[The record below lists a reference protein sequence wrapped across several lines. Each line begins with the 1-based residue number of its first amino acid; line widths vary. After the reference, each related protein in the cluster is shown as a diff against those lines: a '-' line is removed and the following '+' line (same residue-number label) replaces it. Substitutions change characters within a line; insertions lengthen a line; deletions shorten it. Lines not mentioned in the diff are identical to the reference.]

1 MYNLSAITSEK
12 QSYYTIWTEA
22 MSGSAGK
29 DLASDF
35 ICILNKIASDE
46 PHINNIAGPIAAY
59 HKTEISTYHRL
70 YWNFLAV
77 KTKSKAS

>member
-1 MYNLSAITSEK
+1 MYNLSAITFEK
-12 QSYYTIWTEA
+12 QGYCTIWTEA
-22 MSGSAGK
+22 MSGNAEN

-35 ICILNKIASDE
+35 ICILNKIAPDE

-59 HKTEISTYHRL
+59 HKTGISTYHRL

-77 KTKSKAS
+77 KIKSKAS

>member
-46 PHINNIAGPIAAY
+46 PHI
-59 HKTEISTYHRL
+59 TTLLVR
-70 YWNFLAV
+70 
-77 KTKSKAS
+77 